1 MSDVRHAFDPMALAS
16 PATRVG
22 RFAYSAV
29 AGTWE
34 WDDELFRI
42 LGLQPWSITPT
53 VESLLSC
60 KHPEDSTRVCDVLVR
75 AASDGKPFSVS
86 YWLAGADGVE
96 RRVVVVGQS
105 ETCRGRSCC
114 VAINGYCIDLT
125 ADFGQDHA
133 VVVGPPV
140 LESARQRSTDDAL
153 LHDVSATETP
163 RRRSR

>member
-1 MSDVRHAFDPMALAS
+1 MSDVQHAFDPMALAS

-29 AGTWE
+29 SGTWE

-42 LGLQPWSITPT
+42 LGLQPWSVLPT

-75 AASDGKPFSVS
+75 AASDRRPFSVC

-96 RRVVVVGQS
+96 RRVVVVGQA
-105 ETCRGRSCC
+105 ETGREPSSFA
-114 VAINGYCIDLT
+114 VLNGYCIDLT
-125 ADFGQDHA
+125 AAF
-133 VVVGPPV
+133 
-140 LESARQRSTDDAL
+140 
-153 LHDVSATETP
+153 
-163 RRRSR
+163 